1 MTTLAEIQDAISQ
14 LTDREQTALAV
25 WLDSRRT
32 SGLNIQDEE
41 SLLRSLDEA
50 TKDINAGKGVSI
62 EEVFRKGTTIGP
74 QLSAGGHKSGDIFS
88 FVPDGTCGSW

>member
-14 LTDREQTALAV
+14 LSDREQAALAA

-32 SGLNIQDEE
+32 SSLNIQDEE
-41 SLLRSLDEA
+41 SLLHSLDEA

-62 EEVFRKGTTIGP
+62 EDLRRRV
-74 QLSAGGHKSGDIFS
+74 A
-88 FVPDGTCGSW
+88 SWAAK

>member
-14 LTDREQTALAV
+14 LSDREQAALAA

-32 SGLNIQDEE
+32 SSLEIQDEE

-50 TKDINAGKGVSI
+50 TRDINAGKGVPI
-62 EEVFRKGTTIGP
+62 DEVRRRV
-74 QLSAGGHKSGDIFS
+74 A
-88 FVPDGTCGSW
+88 SWVAK

>member
-14 LTDREQTALAV
+14 LSDREQAALAA

-32 SGLNIQDEE
+32 SSLNIQDEE

-62 EEVFRKGTTIGP
+62 EDLRRRV
-74 QLSAGGHKSGDIFS
+74 A
-88 FVPDGTCGSW
+88 SWAAK

>member
-32 SGLNIQDEE
+32 SRLNIQDEE

-62 EEVFRKGTTIGP
+62 EEVLRKGTFDLTS
-74 QLSAGGHKSGDIFS
+74 SASPRVG
-88 FVPDGTCGSW
+88 VR